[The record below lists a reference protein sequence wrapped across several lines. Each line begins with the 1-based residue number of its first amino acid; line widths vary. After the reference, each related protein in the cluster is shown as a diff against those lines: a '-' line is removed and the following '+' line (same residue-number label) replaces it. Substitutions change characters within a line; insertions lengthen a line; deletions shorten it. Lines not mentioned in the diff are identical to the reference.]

1 MGLPVEPT
9 SSPACECSCAFNL
22 AFSLSCVCCLHNIKG
37 NADFLSEESLPV
49 FSPLKGRQSSFIY
62 LLPAF
67 IPTLTFLL
75 LALTFDF
82 FLALHIPL
90 GSDFVPF
97 LSSNS
102 AFIFS
107 RLLRWQLLSLHLD
120 QSPQPHPAWRPA
132 GLPWASLCFLAD
144 LWTLYFLSP
153 PPDGQ
158 GMGKGSHRGSGS
170 VCPYLWALE

>member
-1 MGLPVEPT
+1 M
-9 SSPACECSCAFNL
+9 
-22 AFSLSCVCCLHNIKG
+22 I
-37 NADFLSEESLPV
+37 
-49 FSPLKGRQSSFIY
+49 
-62 LLPAF
+62 
-67 IPTLTFLL
+67 
-75 LALTFDF
+75 F

-132 GLPWASLCFLAD
+132 GLSWASLCSPAD

-153 PPDGQ
+153 PPNAWEEQGLGRGWAQGFLICLPLFVGLEQLQMSGCVDAQGPVGGQ
-158 GMGKGSHRGSGS
+158 R
-170 VCPYLWALE
+170 